1 MSYHTKKKAVKY
13 WLETTKPKANEKQLI
28 DLNQIEALIYEAD
41 VQISL
46 LHAKVEQLE
55 LAVSWWHQC
64 QQKNS
69 NETANY
75 WRNQFNE
82 LKAHVT
88 TGRPLNSE
96 LQRILNN

>member
-1 MSYHTKKKAVKY
+1 MSYPTTKKTVKY

-82 LKAHVT
+82 LKAHVN

-96 LQRILNN
+96 LQRILNF